1 MANISNMTKNQN
13 IPALLRATR
22 SALNYTQEQLA
33 ERLGV
38 AVATINRWEGGGNA
52 PQRAA
57 REAILA
63 LAQEAGVGSGESG
76 PAPAEAAAEVTR
88 RRTRRASATPTTKP
102 MEQMLWD
109 AACSIR
115 GEKDAAK
122 FKDYL
127 LPLLFLKR
135 LSDVFDDEIDRLAEE
150 YGDRATALEIAESDH
165 SLLRFY
171 LPPEARWG
179 AISGREACHWPLDNR
194 GRPTAPRDIGEHLT
208 KAVRA
213 VVRQNPMLAG
223 VIDVVDFAASRNG
236 ERDINPSKLQ
246 GVVETF
252 SDPRY
257 RLGLAD
263 VQPDFLGRAYEYL
276 LRKFAEGSGQ
286 SAGEF
291 FTPTEVGL
299 LIAHLMRPRPG
310 ETCHDYACGSGGLLI
325 KLQIVAREL
334 DPTSRVPVRLSGQE
348 LQADNYAIAQMNA
361 IIHDMDVE
369 LARGDTM
376 INPKFREAS
385 GKIRGHD
392 IVVANPMWN
401 QPFSPEL
408 LANDPFDRFR
418 TTGGITSGKGDW
430 AWLQHTLACLSEHG
444 RAAVVLD
451 TGAVTR
457 GSGSKNEDKERNVRK
472 WFVDH
477 DLIDG
482 VILLPENLFYNTTAA
497 GVVVVLNKR
506 KPAARKGRIVLLNA
520 SRRFRKGRPKNFLP
534 EEEIRALAGMYLK
547 GEPVEG
553 EVAVITK
560 QQAEEAD
567 YNLSPS
573 RWAGQGGSALTGSVS
588 GLLKRLADLDGQSH
602 RLSTAIAKLLTSIED
617 EPPGAIFTHGL
628 RGAAQKESEIGPI
641 PETWTLTAFRDI
653 RERLQYGTSTHCSAV
668 PGNHPVLRIPNVEAG
683 RVDPSELKYC
693 NLPATEAEKYLLQKG
708 DLLFIRTNGVL
719 ERLGS
724 CAVYQD
730 EPEDA
735 LFASYLIRARL
746 KTKIVDPRY
755 VAYFY
760 ASSLGTSLVANR
772 ATPAAD
778 GKFNLNT
785 ATIDAL
791 PIPLPPTL
799 EEQREIV
806 AVLDSIDR
814 KIDLHRRKRAVLD
827 ELFKSLLHKLM
838 TGEIRVDQ
846 LDLTAL
852 ESAQSTEGS
861 PT

>member
-1 MANISNMTKNQN
+1 MADMTKQN
-13 IPALLRATR
+13 DFPTILRAIR
-22 SALNYTQEQLA
+22 AALNLTQEQLA

-38 AVATINRWEGGGNA
+38 SFATVNRWEGGGNK

-57 REAILA
+57 QEAILA
-63 LAQEAGVGSGESG
+63 LAREAGVEGAESS
-76 PAPAEAAAEVTR
+76 PPAEAAAQVTR
-88 RRTRRASATPTTKP
+88 RRTGRAAAAPTTKP

-135 LSDVFDDEIDRLAEE
+135 LSDVFEDEIERLAEE

-171 LPPEARWG
+171 LPPEARW
-179 AISGREACHWPLDNR
+179 AVISGRESFDWPLDDR

-213 VVRQNPMLAG
+213 VVKQNPTLSG
-223 VIDVVDFAASRNG
+223 VIDVVDFAAERNG
-236 ERDINPSKLQ
+236 ERDINPAKLR

-291 FTPTEVGL
+291 FTPTEVGFL
-299 LIAHLMRPRPG
+299 MAHILRPKPG
-310 ETCHDYACGSGGLLI
+310 ETCHDYACGSAGLLI
-325 KLQIVAREL
+325 KLQLVAREL
-334 DPTSRVPVRLSGQE
+334 DPTSRVPVNLSGQE
-348 LQADNYAIAQMNA
+348 LQAESYAVAQMNA
-361 IIHDMDVE
+361 IIHDMEVE

-401 QPFSPEL
+401 QPFAADL
-408 LANDPFDRFR
+408 FANDPFDRFR
-418 TTGGITSGKGDW
+418 TAGGITTGKGDW
-430 AWLQHTLACLSEHG
+430 AWLQHTLACLDDHG

-457 GSGSKNEDKERNVRK
+457 GSGSKNEDKERNIRK
-472 WFVDH
+472 WFVDQ

-497 GVVVVLNKR
+497 GVIVVLNKR
-506 KPAARKGRIVLLNA
+506 KPTVRKDKIVLLNA
-520 SRRFRKGRPKNFLP
+520 SRHFQKGKPKNYLP
-534 EEEIRALAGMYLK
+534 EEDIRPLATMYLK

-560 QQAEEAD
+560 QQAQEAD

-573 RWAGQGGSALTGSVS
+573 RWAGQSDDA
-588 GLLKRLADLDGQSH
+588 SH
-602 RLSTAIAKLLTSIED
+602 RDMSHLIAELSRLDAKASEVNKVLYQLLS
-617 EPPGAIFTHGL
+617 
-628 RGAAQKESEIGPI
+628 
-641 PETWTLTAFRDI
+641 
-653 RERLQYGTSTHCSAV
+653 
-668 PGNHPVLRIPNVEAG
+668 
-683 RVDPSELKYC
+683 
-693 NLPATEAEKYLLQKG
+693 
-708 DLLFIRTNGVL
+708 GV
-719 ERLGS
+719 
-724 CAVYQD
+724 
-730 EPEDA
+730 
-735 LFASYLIRARL
+735 
-746 KTKIVDPRY
+746 
-755 VAYFY
+755 
-760 ASSLGTSLVANR
+760 
-772 ATPAAD
+772 
-778 GKFNLNT
+778 GK
-785 ATIDAL
+785 
-791 PIPLPPTL
+791 
-799 EEQREIV
+799 
-806 AVLDSIDR
+806 
-814 KIDLHRRKRAVLD
+814 
-827 ELFKSLLHKLM
+827 
-838 TGEIRVDQ
+838 
-846 LDLTAL
+846 
-852 ESAQSTEGS
+852 
-861 PT
+861 